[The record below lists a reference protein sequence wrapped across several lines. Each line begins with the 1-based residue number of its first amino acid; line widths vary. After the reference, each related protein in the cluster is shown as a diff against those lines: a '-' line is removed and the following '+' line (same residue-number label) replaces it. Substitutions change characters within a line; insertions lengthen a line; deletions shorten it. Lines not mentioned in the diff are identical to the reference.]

1 MHFSSSIV
9 YQITFFWQNWIIST
23 ISWEFFQ
30 HSRFQ
35 TASLSGL
42 RTWALDSDTLC
53 ATDAMPISSPS
64 SLIFILKKQVL
75 GQIYIQYVNKCQTD
89 SFTIPLHLLQLWAG
103 LELLCGE
110 SDYFWDSVFTWHWQT
125 SFPDRHRHSPCT
137 PQWHLNIRGEIS
149 SLRVYSICNYA
160 CNLNLA
166 NCCVHTYHQKKISYK
181 INITK
186 LLYLTAKN
194 TGLIVNISFPW
205 SHVLRSRPFVG
216 SVGRSP
222 HFGGSGSRK
231 RT

>member
-1 MHFSSSIV
+1 MGSG
-9 YQITFFWQNWIIST
+9 FWYTMCHRRHADIIAV
-23 ISWEFFQ
+23 ISYFYSEKTGSGPDIHTVCKQ
-30 HSRFQ
+30 MPNRLVHY
-35 TASLSGL
+35 TVASAPTVGRARVVMRRIGL
-42 RTWALDSDTLC
+42 
-53 ATDAMPISSPS
+53 
-64 SLIFILKKQVL
+64 FL
-75 GQIYIQYVNKCQTD
+75 GQCVYLTLAD
-89 SFTIPLHLLQLWAG
+89 LLP
-103 LELLCGE
+103 
-110 SDYFWDSVFTWHWQT
+110 WQAQALT
-125 SFPDRHRHSPCT
+125 VHSAVT
-137 PQWHLNIRGEIS
+137 PTVNIRGQIS